1 MCQSAIKG
9 MLRNMSLLNVR
20 LPGLLP
26 RVEFFAALMA
36 CIAMD
41 KASSMYSLALAMF
54 GGGSPCNNVLRTFPT
69 VWVHSLT
76 HGIRLRILGSGA
88 HISDVTVL

>member
-1 MCQSAIKG
+1 VCQSTIKG

-26 RVEFFAALMA
+26 RVECIAALMA

-41 KASSMYSLALAMF
+41 KASSMYSLALAIS
-54 GGGSPCNNVLRTFPT
+54 GGGSPCYNVLRTFST
-69 VWVHSLT
+69 VWC
-76 HGIRLRILGSGA
+76 ILLHTA
-88 HISDVTVL
+88 LD

>member
-1 MCQSAIKG
+1 MCQSVKKG

-20 LPGLLP
+20 LQGLLP
-26 RVEFFAALMA
+26 RVECIAALMA

-41 KASSMYSLALAMF
+41 KASSMNSLALAMS

-69 VWVHSLT
+69 IWCIL
-76 HGIRLRILGSGA
+76 LRTGL
-88 HISDVTVL
+88 D